1 MEPSI
6 YRYILKHTLKDQVLI
21 LLLTLVSFPI
31 VYASLEVPKHIIN
44 SAINGKD
51 IPDAVM
57 GYPVDQLGYLFFLS
71 GLFLLLV
78 VINGAIKYV
87 LNVYRGV
94 VGERMLRDLRLEL
107 FSRIL
112 RFPIPHFKKVSQG
125 EIIPIVTAETEP
137 LGGFIGEA
145 FALPAFQGG
154 LLITYLFFIFN
165 QDALLGV
172 AAVALY
178 PLQMWVIP
186 KLQAKVNQ
194 LGKQR
199 VLAARR
205 LGDRIGDSIAGI
217 QEIHAF
223 GAAGRERSNVLE
235 RVQHIFMIRLRIYK
249 LKFFI
254 KFLNN
259 FLSKVT
265 PFFFYSIGGY
275 YVIKG
280 ELSLGALIAVL
291 AAYQDLDAPWKELL
305 KFYQTKEDVRIKYE
319 QIIEQFDPEGLLP
332 EALQS
337 GKAELL
343 PVEQLSLMAR
353 NVSYAEYSNVN
364 IVNNLSVELLPQ
376 QHTAIVGPEGSGKT
390 EFAKLLTRLLQPKTG
405 RIELAG
411 QNIQLLNEQTLSKHV
426 AYVGAHAHFFAGT
439 IRENLYYGVDPE
451 SASESA
457 SCHCQQQVDKVDSEV
472 MDLLAEVQLQDD
484 VYHYGL
490 QSYIDPEQDPDLAAA
505 VLELRHALRASLHAA
520 EMDDLVEFFDWDKY
534 NENLSVAEN
543 LLFGSS
549 RTISLD
555 YNKLARHPLIH
566 QSLKEVDLMG
576 EALRVG
582 YELAKI
588 MVELFADVE
597 PGSDLFERFSFIKSE
612 ELPEY
617 KQLLTKTSV
626 DSLLKLPVTQQEM
639 LLVLLFQ
646 LVPARHRLGLLTESR
661 KTKLLL
667 VRKKLFLAL
676 QKEAHDLQLYDA
688 NEYNAAL
695 TLQENILFGKIV
707 YGQARA
713 QTEIS
718 QRIDELV
725 QEYQLRAQIMC
736 YGLDFSV
743 GTSGSRLSVATRQ
756 KLAIVRALLKKP
768 NFLIVNQA
776 TSVLDLG
783 AERHI
788 IHCVLKRMKDQG
800 VCWILGRI
808 EQTSAFDYVLVMEKG
823 HIVDQGEYA
832 SLKDNSPAFQT
843 LLTGSTG

>member
-44 SAINGKD
+44 SAINGKN
-51 IPDAVM
+51 IPDTIM
-57 GYPVDQLGYLFFLS
+57 GYPLDQFDYLFFLS

-87 LNVYRGV
+87 LNVYRGI

-154 LLITYLFFIFN
+154 LLLTYLFFIFN

-178 PLQMWVIP
+178 PFQMWVIP

-205 LGDRIGDSIAGI
+205 LGDRVGDSIAGI

-223 GAAGRERSNVLE
+223 GVAERERSNVLE

-265 PFFFYSIGGY
+265 PFFFYSAGGY

-291 AAYQDLDAPWKELL
+291 SAYQDLDAPWKELL

-319 QIIEQFDPEGLLP
+319 QIIEQFHPEGLLP
-332 EALQS
+332 EALQT

-343 PVEQLSLMAR
+343 PVEQLSLTAR

-364 IVNNLSVELLPQ
+364 IVNNLSIELLPQ

-390 EFAKLLTRLLQPKTG
+390 ELAKLLSRLLQPKTG

-411 QNIQLLNEQTLSKHV
+411 QNIQLLNERTLSKHV

-451 SASESA
+451 FASENT
-457 SCHCQQQVDKVDSEV
+457 SCQYQVENDV
-472 MDLLAEVQLQDD
+472 MELLAEVQLQDD

-490 QSYIDPEQDPDLAAA
+490 QSYIDPERDPDLAAE

-555 YNKLARHPLIH
+555 FNKLARHPLIH

-617 KQLLTKTSV
+617 KQLLTKTSL
-626 DSLLKLPVTQQEM
+626 DSLMKLPLAQQEM

-725 QEYQLRAQIMC
+725 REYELRTQIMC

-756 KLAIVRALLKKP
+756 KLALVRALLKKP
-768 NFLIVNQA
+768 SFLIVNQA

-788 IHCVLKRMKDQG
+788 IHCVLKRMKGQG

-823 HIVDQGEYA
+823 HVVDQGEYTK
-832 SLKDNSPAFQT
+832 LKDNSQAFQA
-843 LLTGSTG
+843 LLMGGVE

>member
-44 SAINGKD
+44 SAINGKN
-51 IPDAVM
+51 IPDSVM
-57 GYPVDQLGYLFFLS
+57 GYSLDQFDYLFFLS
-71 GLFLLLV
+71 GIFLLLV

-178 PLQMWVIP
+178 PFQMWVIP

-223 GAAGRERSNVLE
+223 GAAERERTNVLE
-235 RVQHIFMIRLRIYK
+235 RVQFIFLIRLRIYK

-265 PFFFYSIGGY
+265 PFFFYSVGGY

-291 AAYQDLDAPWKELL
+291 SAYQDLDAPWKELL

-319 QIIEQFDPEGLLP
+319 QIIEQFHPEGLLP
-332 EALQS
+332 EALQT
-337 GKAELL
+337 GKAESL
-343 PVEQLSLMAR
+343 PVEQLSLTAR

-364 IVNNLSVELLPQ
+364 IVNNLSVELIPQ

-390 EFAKLLTRLLQPKTG
+390 EFAKLLSRLLQPKTG

-411 QNIQLLNEQTLSKHV
+411 QNIQLLNERTLSKHV

-439 IRENLYYGVDPE
+439 IRENLYYGMDPE
-451 SASESA
+451 SDSEST
-457 SCHCQQQVDKVDSEV
+457 SCQQQVDNDV
-472 MDLLAEVQLQDD
+472 MELLAEVQLQDD

-490 QSYIDPEQDPDLAAA
+490 QSYIDPERDPDLAAA
-505 VLELRHALRASLHAA
+505 VLELRHALRVSLHAA

-555 YNKLARHPLIH
+555 FNKLARHPLIH

-588 MVELFADVE
+588 MVDLFADVE

-617 KQLLTKTSV
+617 KQLLTKTSL
-626 DSLLKLPVTQQEM
+626 DSLMKLPLAQQEM

-725 QEYQLRAQIMC
+725 KEYELRTQIMC

-756 KLAIVRALLKKP
+756 KLALVRALLKKP

-776 TSVLDLG
+776 TNVLDLG

-788 IHCVLKRMKDQG
+788 IHCVLKRMVGQG

-808 EQTSAFDYVLVMEKG
+808 EQTSAFDYVFVMEKG
-823 HIVDQGEYA
+823 HIVDQGEYTK
-832 SLKDNSPAFQT
+832 LKENSQAFQA
-843 LLTGSTG
+843 LLTGGLE